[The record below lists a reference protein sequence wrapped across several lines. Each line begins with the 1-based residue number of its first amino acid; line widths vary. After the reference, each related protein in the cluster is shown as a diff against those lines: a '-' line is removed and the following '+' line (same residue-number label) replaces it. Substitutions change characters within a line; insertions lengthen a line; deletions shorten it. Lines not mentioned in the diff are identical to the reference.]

1 VVILRVKIKP
11 LTIEIPELL
20 QKKLVEIANQ
30 SNVTVESYILEIL
43 DRAADS
49 PNPSL
54 GKPLKTLIE
63 IQTILAEIKTELQE
77 KYHVSSI
84 GIFGSYARGEQNS
97 ASDVDILV
105 EYTRKPSLFGLV
117 ELQNYL
123 SDRLQMKVD
132 LVTKDGLK
140 PKIKENILAE
150 IIYY

>member
-1 VVILRVKIKP
+1 MKP

-20 QKKLVEIANQ
+20 QQKLVEIANQ

-49 PNPSL
+49 PTPSL

-77 KYHVSSI
+77 KYHINSI

-105 EYTRKPSLFGLV
+105 EYTKKPSLIGLV

-140 PKIKENILAE
+140 SKIKENILAE
-150 IIYY
+150 VIYL

>member
-1 VVILRVKIKP
+1 MKP

-20 QKKLVEIANQ
+20 QQKLVEIANQ

-49 PNPSL
+49 PTPSL

-77 KYHVSSI
+77 KYHINSV

-105 EYTRKPSLFGLV
+105 EYTKKPSLFGLV
-117 ELQNYL
+117 ELQDYL

-140 PKIKENILAE
+140 SKIKENILAE
-150 IIYY
+150 VIYL

>member
-1 VVILRVKIKP
+1 MKP
-11 LTIEIPELL
+11 LTIEIPESL
-20 QKKLVEIANQ
+20 QQKLVEIANQ

-49 PNPSL
+49 PTPSL

-77 KYHVSSI
+77 KYHINSI

-105 EYTRKPSLFGLV
+105 EYTKKPSLIGLV
-117 ELQNYL
+117 ELQDYL

-140 PKIKENILAE
+140 SKIKENILAE
-150 IIYY
+150 VIYL

>member
-1 VVILRVKIKP
+1 MKP

-20 QKKLVEIANQ
+20 QQKLVEIANQ

-49 PNPSL
+49 PTPSL

-77 KYHVSSI
+77 KYHINSI

-105 EYTRKPSLFGLV
+105 EYTKKPSLIGLV
-117 ELQNYL
+117 ELQDYL

-140 PKIKENILAE
+140 SKIKENILAE
-150 IIYY
+150 VIYL